1 MGGPEVHLIPS
12 IKDTETEKQKEG
24 GKGEER
30 DRDRDHKRDQ
40 SIFVGDGVG
49 KSFFTFRPLF

>member
-12 IKDTETEKQKEG
+12 MKDTETEKQKEG

-30 DRDRDHKRDQ
+30 ETETTRET
-40 SIFVGDGVG
+40 SLIFVGDGVG